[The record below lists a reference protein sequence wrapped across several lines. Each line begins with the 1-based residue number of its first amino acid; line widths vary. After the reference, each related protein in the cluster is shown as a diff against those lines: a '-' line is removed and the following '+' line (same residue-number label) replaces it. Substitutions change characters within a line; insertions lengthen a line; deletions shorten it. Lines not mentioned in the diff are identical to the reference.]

1 MDVISN
7 IIAQAKAD
15 MQHILLPEGT
25 DERTLKAAD
34 RLIADKVARITLFGN
49 KDEIEALCRKL
60 GLTNIMGKAG
70 IIDPKDNPK
79 KEEYAELLYQLRKAK
94 GMTREQAVK
103 LVEDPLYLGPVM
115 IKNGDA
121 DGEIAGACNPTS
133 NVLRPAFQIVKT
145 APGISVVSG
154 VYLMILKDGTYGEN
168 GVLVFADCAVIP
180 DPTAQEL
187 AQIAITTAHTTRA
200 LAGFEP
206 RIAMLSFSTK
216 GSAKH
221 ERIDKVVEAT
231 RIAKE
236 TEPTL
241 MLDGEMQLDA
251 AIVPEVGASKAP
263 GSPVAGKANVL
274 IFPSLETGNI
284 GYKLVQ
290 RLAGAVAVGP
300 ILQGLAA
307 PINDLSR
314 GCSSD
319 DIYKT
324 VAVAAVQSIQLK
336 ASRR

>member
-1 MDVISN
+1 
-7 IIAQAKAD
+7 

-49 KDEIEALCRKL
+49 KDGIEALCRKL

-236 TEPTL
+236 TDPTL

>member
-1 MDVISN
+1 
-7 IIAQAKAD
+7 

-236 TEPTL
+236 TDPTL

>member
-49 KDEIEALCRKL
+49 KDGIEALCRKL

-236 TEPTL
+236 TDPTL